1 MTIFI
6 KNKDKTELNY
16 QKLKKK
22 ETKID
27 FSYNLEHKFRIIQ
40 KFVSI

>member
-16 QKLKKK
+16 QKLKK
-22 ETKID
+22 ETKLD
-27 FSYNLEHKFRIIQ
+27 FSCNLEHKFRIIH